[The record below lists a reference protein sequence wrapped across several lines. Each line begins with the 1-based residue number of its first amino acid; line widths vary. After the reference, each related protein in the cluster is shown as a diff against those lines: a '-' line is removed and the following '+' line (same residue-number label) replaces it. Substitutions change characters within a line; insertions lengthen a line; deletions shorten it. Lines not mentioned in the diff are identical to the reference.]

1 METNIDRITL
11 QQKFAKFV
19 KDKRTSLGWSQSM
32 LAEKVFGDPSYKNYI
47 CKIETGTKK
56 SMNIETVDRIL
67 EAFNSDIEF
76 IE

>member
-1 METNIDRITL
+1 METDIERITL

-19 KDKRTSLGWSQSM
+19 KDKRTSLGWSQSV

-47 CKIETGTKK
+47 SQVENGVRK

-67 EAFNSDIEF
+67 KAFNSDIEF

>member
-1 METNIDRITL
+1 METDIERITL

-32 LAEKVFGDPSYKNYI
+32 LAEKVFGHIKYKSYI
-47 CKIETGTKK
+47 SEIENGVRK

-67 EAFNSDIEF
+67 EAFNSDVEF